1 MSVKIKELPIDER
14 PYEKLINNGVSTL
27 TNEELI
33 AILLKSGT
41 SNYSAKDLATL
52 VLKSINNI
60 SELNNINYIN
70 LTDIKGIGNKKSCV
84 LLAAIELGKRINN
97 YVPTI
102 INQKLNET
110 NLVYKYYKDKI
121 GYEKQEHFYCIY
133 LDNSKR
139 IIHERL
145 LFIGTN
151 NYSLVHPREV
161 FKEAYLYS
169 ASAIIC
175 VHNHPSGNVLP
186 SNEDINITKELIN
199 VGKILG
205 IKVLDHVIIGKKNY
219 YSFFENGDI

>member
-1 MSVKIKELPIDER
+1 MSVKIKELPVDER

-41 SNYSAKDLATL
+41 SNYSAKDLASL

-70 LTDIKGIGNKKSCV
+70 LTGIKGIGNKKSCV

-110 NLVYKYYKDKI
+110 HLVYKYYKDKI
-121 GYEKQEHFYCIY
+121 GCEKQEYFYCIY
-133 LDNSKR
+133 LDSSKK

-169 ASAIIC
+169 ASSIIC

-186 SNEDINITKELIN
+186 SKEDINITKELVN
-199 VGKILG
+199 VGNLLG